1 MVGINTVT
9 LYAVE
14 IIQEVIP
21 SLRTAIPSLL
31 NIEQIIATVLSSYFL
46 LRFGRKSIMQ
56 LGTLIGAISVALIGF
71 GFILQ
76 GRGVIQFG
84 NALIIIGLVV
94 FMGNFGFSLGPIVWL
109 YIADILEPELIP
121 FSTLSNWAAASLII
135 ITFPI
140 LKEALGSVVPLF
152 FFYAIWTGVSL
163 VVNQKYVLETKGKTE
178 KEIYDSYKRLWMIFV
193 I

>member
-46 LRFGRKSIMQ
+46 SRFGRKSIMQ

-178 KEIYDSYKRLWMIFV
+178 KEIYDSYKKL
-193 I
+193 